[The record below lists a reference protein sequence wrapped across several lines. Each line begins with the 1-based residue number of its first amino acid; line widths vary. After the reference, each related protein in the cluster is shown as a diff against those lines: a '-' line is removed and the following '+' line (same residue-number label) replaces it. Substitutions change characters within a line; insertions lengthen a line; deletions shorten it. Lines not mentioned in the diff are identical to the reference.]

1 MDNYKVYI
9 HIFPNNK
16 VYIGITKQKP
26 ENRWNNGRG
35 YKNNDYLVNAILKY
49 GWDNIEHKI
58 LYNNLSKEEAEQ
70 KEIYLIKKYKANK
83 KRYGYNILDGGNV
96 SDGMTEEVRK
106 KIGEASKGRIPPN
119 KGKKMSDE
127 FKKKLSEGHKGQ
139 IVSEEKK
146 QKLREFFK
154 GREFSKETRN
164 KISIAKKGQPSKL
177 RRKVICIETNKIYN
191 SVTEAEIELKIR
203 HICEACNKIRKT
215 AGGYHWQYV
224 KEM

>member
-70 KEIYLIKKYKANK
+70 KEIELIKKYKSNIK
-83 KRYGYNILDGGNV
+83 KYGYNILNGGNV
-96 SDGMTEEVRK
+96 SDGITEETRRK
-106 KIGEASKGRIPPN
+106 ISETSKGRKAWN
-119 KGKKMSDE
+119 KGKKMSDDYR
-127 FKKKLSEGHKGQ
+127 KKLSEAHKGQ
-139 IVSEEKK
+139 IVSEEQR

-224 KEM
+224 KEI

>member
-1 MDNYKVYI
+1 MSEEEKNRIIKELKLQKDYSYK
-9 HIFPNNK
+9 FNNSQIK
-16 VYIGITKQKP
+16 MITGCALNLIEIQQK
-26 ENRWNNGRG
+26 E
-35 YKNNDYLVNAILKY
+35 I
-49 GWDNIEHKI
+49 
-58 LYNNLSKEEAEQ
+58 YNLEQELEQWRPVQTIAEQ
-70 KEIYLIKKYKANK
+70 KEIELIKKYKSNIK
-83 KRYGYNILDGGNV
+83 KYGYNILNGGNV
-96 SDGMTEEVRK
+96 ADGITEEIRRK
-106 KIGEASKGRIPPN
+106 ISETSKGRKAWN
-119 KGKKMSDE
+119 KGKKMSDDYR
-127 FKKKLSEGHKGQ
+127 KKLSEAHKGQ
-139 IVSEEKK
+139 IISEEQR